1 MNGEGASSSSIHLE
15 ADFVTYGYGGGGA
28 VLHGI
33 SLSALRGEF
42 LGLIGPNASGKSTL
56 LRVLSGV
63 ARPWEGAVRLD
74 GEDVAAL
81 RPLELSRRLA
91 VMEQDVAVGFP
102 FTVREFVAMG
112 RYPHIGRMAREGAR
126 DRQAVA
132 RAMDQAQ
139 VAALAERPLPEL
151 SGGEKQRAVLARALT
166 QEPQLL
172 MLDEPTSHLDINHQL
187 EVLDLV
193 RYLNGRH
200 RLTVIA
206 VLHDLNL
213 AAAYCDILVLL
224 KEGRIYA
231 MGSPAEVLTAP
242 NVAAV
247 YGAKVAVDRS
257 PAGDHPRLTP
267 LPDPSRQRWW
277 DAGGSRRAVGA
288 EDGDDAG
295 RADGPAPGSPRLEG
309 LTVHVVAGGGS
320 GQAIYDLLLMEGAR
334 VSTGVLNASDT
345 DWEKARALGLEIA
358 EVPPFSPVSPEAS
371 AANRGLMEAASA
383 VVLAD
388 VPFGPGNLANLRDVL
403 ESGRPVIAVGNS
415 PLDARDFTAGLATAL
430 FARLREN
437 GLYVA
442 GLADLPRVVRRAV
455 AARRGPHTH
464 LRGGGK

>member
-1 MNGEGASSSSIHLE
+1 M
-15 ADFVTYGYGGGGA
+15 
-28 VLHGI
+28 LHDV
-33 SLSALRGEF
+33 SLSALKGEF

-63 ARPWEGAVRLD
+63 VRPWDGGTVRLD
-74 GEDVAAL
+74 GEDIAGL

-91 VMEQDVAVGFP
+91 VMEQDLAVGFP

-112 RYPHIGRMAREGAR
+112 RYPHMGRMARESAR
-126 DRQAVA
+126 DRQAVE
-132 RAMDQAQ
+132 RAMEQAQ

-151 SGGEKQRAVLARALT
+151 SGGERQRAVLARALT
-166 QEPQLL
+166 QEPKLL

-193 RYLNGRH
+193 RYLNRRH
-200 RLTVIA
+200 HLTVIA

-231 MGSPAEVLTAP
+231 MGSPGEVLTPA
-242 NVAAV
+242 NIRSV

-257 PAGDHPRLTP
+257 PGGDYPRLTL
-267 LPDPSRQRWW
+267 LPDTSRQRRWEEVVAGPPETDEGGG
-277 DAGGSRRAVGA
+277 DAVTLGGVTH
-288 EDGDDAG
+288 
-295 RADGPAPGSPRLEG
+295 GSPG
-309 LTVHVVAGGGS
+309 LGGLRVHVVAGGGS
-320 GQAIYDLLLMEGAR
+320 GQSIYDLLLLEGAR
-334 VSTGVLNASDT
+334 VSTGVLNVSDT

-358 EVPPFSPVSPEAS
+358 EVPPFSPVSPDAS
-371 AANRGLMEAASA
+371 AANRRLMAAA
-383 VVLAD
+383 TAIVLAD
-388 VPFGPGNLANLRDVL
+388 VPFGPGNLANLQDVL

-415 PLDARDFTAGLATAL
+415 PLDVRDYTGGLATEL
-430 FARLREN
+430 FVRLRAK

-455 AARRGPHTH
+455 AARRLPHTH
-464 LRGGGK
+464 L